1 MTRPVCC
8 CAQSGSVE
16 STGDDLKRI
25 LSALFIAGLQQAL
38 PVGAQRPDSVAS
50 VCTGQLGLTHP
61 GWSSVWTDYERAAQ
75 LAGAA
80 EPGSLNVRRTA
91 SRAVFCPTVP
101 QPWLDLVQVE
111 PRNARLELLPVHT
124 RGEYNSTYPYDR
136 NNSALWGGRGGSAI
150 VELGV
155 AFRSKYLDIELR
167 PAFAYQQNRTFELPA
182 VERAGRSE
190 YGYPWHHIDLPIRF
204 GPDAYTT
211 VDAGQSNIRLHA
223 FGAAA
228 GISNQNLWWGP
239 AIRNPILMSNS
250 APGFLHGYVGTDGP
264 LDVRIGKLEMELV
277 WGALEESKY
286 FDDVTS
292 NNDRWLTG
300 IVASFEPRWT
310 PGLHIGFARSHII
323 QTSEVGGLA
332 NRLLSGYRGV
342 RDNARE
348 NQLAT
353 AFGRWVFPESGFEAY
368 VEWGREDH
376 WGKLPDLLKEPDHSQ
391 GYTLGIEK
399 LFRRADGNWVTAFA
413 EVTKLQGGLNV
424 RGGRGS
430 IPFYTHSRMIQGYT
444 QRGQMLGAGI
454 GPGADAQSLGVDFYG
469 RTHRTGFLLERTR
482 YNDNAYYDN
491 WAALYE
497 YHGHDV
503 EVTAELHHAHRFGP
517 VLFDAGLSYSGRYNR
532 HFVGF
537 ETRDYIFRYD
547 RNWRAL
553 LQMSWTP
560 SLRLNLGGIETL

>member
-1 MTRPVCC
+1 MV
-8 CAQSGSVE
+8 
-16 STGDDLKRI
+16 
-25 LSALFIAGLQQAL
+25 IAGLQVQPA
-38 PVGAQRPDSVAS
+38 VAQQPETARA
-50 VCTGQLGLTHP
+50 VCNGELGITHP

-80 EPGSLNVRRTA
+80 RPGSLQVRRAGST
-91 SRAVFCPTVP
+91 SVFCPEVE
-101 QPWLDLVQVE
+101 QPWRDLIEVA
-111 PRNARLELLPVHT
+111 PRNTRLELLPVHT
-124 RGEYNSTYPYDR
+124 RGEYNSGYPYDR
-136 NNSALWGGRGGSAI
+136 NNSALWAGRGASGIIEA
-150 VELGV
+150 GV

-167 PAFAYQQNRTFELPA
+167 PAFAYQQNREFDLPA
-182 VERAGRSE
+182 TEQVGRSE
-190 YGYPWHHIDLPIRF
+190 YSYPWHQIDLPLRF
-204 GPDAYTT
+204 GSDAYTT
-211 VDAGQSNIRLHA
+211 IDAGQSNVRLHA
-223 FGAAA
+223 FGVAA
-228 GISNQNLWWGP
+228 GLSNQNLWWGP

-250 APGFLHGYVGTDGP
+250 APGFVHGYIGTDGP
-264 LDVRIGKLEMELV
+264 RAVGIGNLELELV
-277 WGALEESKY
+277 WGILEESDY
-286 FDDVTS
+286 FDDIAS

-323 QTSEVGGLA
+323 VENEVGGLA
-332 NRLLSGYRGV
+332 DRLFGGYRAV
-342 RDNARE
+342 RSNSRE

-353 AFGRWVFPESGFEAY
+353 VFGRYVFPESGFEAY

-376 WGKLPDLLKEPDHSQ
+376 WGGIPDLIKEPDHSQ
-391 GYTLGIEK
+391 GYTLGAQK
-399 LFRRADGNWVTAFA
+399 LFRRADGTWVTAFA

-430 IPFYTHSRMIQGYT
+430 IPFYTHSRLSQGYT

-454 GPGADAQSLGVDFYG
+454 GPGADAQSLGIDYYG
-469 RTHRTGFLLERTR
+469 RTHRTGLLLERTR

-503 EVTAELHHAHRFGP
+503 EVSAELHHARRLGP
-517 VLFDAGLSYSGRYNR
+517 VLLDAGISYSGRYNR

-537 ETRDYIFRYD
+537 ETRDYVFRYD
-547 RNWRAL
+547 RNWRAQI
-553 LQMSWTP
+553 QMSWTP